1 MSMSKLDVK
10 LDYRTVKFTDYAI
23 DKYQYNFDI
32 IKAKRIGIKLSC
44 YKTFDI
50 NCLNAH
56 KKKNFNKSEKNQDKR
71 EFHNNSLRHYRYYIS
86 EFFCI
91 RAMEDYL

>member
-1 MSMSKLDVK
+1 MSMSK

-32 IKAKRIGIKLSC
+32 IKAKRMELS
-44 YKTFDI
+44 YLAIKTFDI

-56 KKKNFNKSEKNQDKR
+56 KKENFNKSEKNKDKR

-86 EFFCI
+86 EFFFI